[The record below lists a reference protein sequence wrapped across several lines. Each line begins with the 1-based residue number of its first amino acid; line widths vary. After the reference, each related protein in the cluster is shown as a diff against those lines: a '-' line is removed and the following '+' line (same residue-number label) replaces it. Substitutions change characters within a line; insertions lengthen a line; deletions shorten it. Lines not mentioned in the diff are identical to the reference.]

1 MTGKA
6 HPPRPRLCSHLSPW
20 RLSLTS
26 LPRLSLSPLSPC
38 VGPMWSALDRLCVT
52 PASAAP
58 PPMGPLFPENSEARD
73 ARRRVF
79 DHQVPCPSPCTL
91 PMAAGFV
98 PRISRGK
105 LIISVSCH
113 VMGQVRI
120 DLTSTY
126 SMSFRSSFLD
136 IRDWYV
142 QIQPSRPSSL
152 PPPVCPRAPPLNH
165 IHTCYRTVS
174 AGP

>member
-1 MTGKA
+1 
-6 HPPRPRLCSHLSPW
+6 
-20 RLSLTS
+20 
-26 LPRLSLSPLSPC
+26 
-38 VGPMWSALDRLCVT
+38 MWSALDRLCVT

-79 DHQVPCPSPCTL
+79 DHQVPCPSPFTL
-91 PMAAGFV
+91 PVAV
-98 PRISRGK
+98 RLCVLLQPRYTDY
-105 LIISVSCH
+105 LCVVSCH
-113 VMGQVRI
+113 VTGQVRI

-142 QIQPSRPSSL
+142 F
-152 PPPVCPRAPPLNH
+152 H
-165 IHTCYRTVS
+165 
-174 AGP
+174 